1 MHALYVLLVSSVQ
14 TSSPSTSSPSS
25 DSATKGLG
33 ITSNVPLEVFSTPNE
48 EQPKHS
54 NVSPSV
60 FASSPTTVGR
70 TTNSEHEVEMTTE
83 NPEILTMTVQYT
95 RTTEGLRKYS
105 SVKSTEKSELGIK
118 ISERPTEARSPYG
131 TTESYSTKE
140 EILKEETTSQ
150 ASRPASTESYSTS
163 LENKPELET
172 TPVPTMEQTSTAE
185 SAENFST
192 KTIERVKGETISPAA
207 DTSTTRE
214 AATTGDH
221 TTKSEEKI
229 LLEATSQI
237 PIDKTS
243 TKVME
248 SATLETSSQATN
260 IKTTDTDSHSTHS
273 FEETMFRATSKTPRD
288 QTSQRPTTEGLST
301 KDVERVNLQV
311 TSHATDTKT
320 SEPTETGIYPGT
332 SAAKSV
338 LETTPEPQVVKTFQ
352 PGTTD
357 NPSDTTDTTYPA
369 THLKTSRPAESETY
383 STRSKEISIPEKTS
397 ESPISHTS
405 HQELTEGPPHKA
417 VSTDTYSTILEKKS
431 MPEATSAFPID
442 VSSNAGMEE
451 GLSTKDEEATM
462 LETTSQA
469 ANSKISQPDSTERYS
484 TRYESQPMIQATT
497 AIESETTSQNL
508 IAGASESVITEGS
521 PTKTVEN
528 PMEETTKGPVEQ
540 EMYTSEAGKK
550 MSGYYLDFSAN
561 LRFLSFQHSL
571 KV

>member
-25 DSATKGLG
+25 DSETKGLE
-33 ITSNVPLEVFSTPNE
+33 ITSNVPLGVSSTPDE

-54 NVSPSV
+54 NVSRSV
-60 FASSPTTVGR
+60 LASSPTTVGR

-83 NPEILTMTVQYT
+83 NPEILTMTVQNT

-105 SVKSTEKSELGIK
+105 SAKSTEKSELEIK
-118 ISERPTEARSPYG
+118 ISERTTEVRSPSG

-140 EILKEETTSQ
+140 EILKKETTSQ

-185 SAENFST
+185 SAEDFTT
-192 KTIERVKGETISPAA
+192 KTIERVKGETNSPAA

-214 AATTGDH
+214 AVTTGGH
-221 TTKSEEKI
+221 TTNSEEKI
-229 LLEATSQI
+229 MLETTSQI

-248 SATLETSSQATN
+248 SATLETSSQTTN
-260 IKTTDTDSHSTHS
+260 IKTTDTDSHSTDS
-273 FEETMFRATSKTPRD
+273 FEETMFRVTSETPPAH
-288 QTSQRPTTEGLST
+288 TSRRPTTEGIST
-301 KDVERVNLQV
+301 KDVERVNLEV

-338 LETTPEPQVVKTFQ
+338 LETTPEPLVVKTFQ

-357 NPSDTTDTTYPA
+357 NPSDMTDTTSSA
-369 THLKTSRPAESETY
+369 TNLKTSRPAESETY
-383 STRSKEISIPEKTS
+383 STRSEEISMPEKTS
-397 ESPISHTS
+397 ESPISQTS
-405 HQELTEGPPHKA
+405 HQESTEGPQLKG
-417 VSTDTYSTILEKKS
+417 VSTETYSTMSEKKP
-431 MPEATSAFPID
+431 MPEVTSAFPID
-442 VSSNAGMEE
+442 VTSYVGIIE
-451 GLSTKDEEATM
+451 GLSTKAEEEVL

-469 ANSKISQPDSTERYS
+469 ANAKMSEPDSTERYS
-484 TRYESQPMIQATT
+484 TRYESNPMIQATT
-497 AIESETTSQNL
+497 DIESETTSPNL
-508 IAGASESVITEGS
+508 IAGTSESPITKGAS
-521 PTKTVEN
+521 TKTVEN
-528 PMEETTKGPVEQ
+528 PMEEATKGPVEQ

-550 MSGYYLDFSAN
+550 MSGYYLDF
-561 LRFLSFQHSL
+561 FLPIYTF
-571 KV
+571 